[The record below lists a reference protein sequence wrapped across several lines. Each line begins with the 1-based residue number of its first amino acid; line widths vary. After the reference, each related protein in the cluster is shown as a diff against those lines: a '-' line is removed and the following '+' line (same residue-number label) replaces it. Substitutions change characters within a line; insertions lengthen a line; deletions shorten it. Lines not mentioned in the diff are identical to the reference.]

1 MQSVRSFEGTKDLE
15 RILALQAAV
24 RPLQQRSD
32 YPGRVD
38 FEEFLAQDGAAD
50 WIQLWEDECG
60 ALQGY
65 AWVDDYRNL
74 HFEYRPQPGLGDEM
88 VRWGLARAAD
98 LPVEEGDEN
107 LLDSNCRG
115 SAAERIAL
123 LRRHGFEDSPV
134 RTVHYVHRLNTPPQA
149 PQLSEGFL
157 LRPLAGES
165 EVEGVVALHRAAFGT
180 EQMTEEDRLA
190 TLHTSEYSPELDW
203 VVQAADGRL
212 AAYCTGTLSP
222 VGEELVGYTDPVAVH
237 PDFQRLGLAK
247 AMLCAGAAAL
257 QARGAV
263 CVRLGTTSEN
273 TGMRRA
279 AEAAGFELDYE
290 VLWFSHPF
298 PAEAESA

>member
-38 FEEFLAQDGAAD
+38 FEEFLAQDGAAN

-149 PQLSEGFL
+149 PQLPAGFL

-203 VVQAADGRL
+203 VVQTADGRL

-257 QARGAV
+257 QTRGAV

-298 PAEAESA
+298 PDEA

>member
-1 MQSVRSFEGTKDLE
+1 MKTRLYAGEEDLE

-24 RPLQQRSD
+24 RPPQQRSD
-32 YPGRVD
+32 FPGRVD
-38 FEEFLAQDGAAD
+38 FEEFLAQDGAAN
-50 WIQLWEDECG
+50 WIQLWEDDRG
-60 ALQGY
+60 GLQGY

-74 HFEYRPQPGLGDEM
+74 HFEYRPQPDLGDEM
-88 VRWGLARAAD
+88 VRWGLERAAD
-98 LPVEEGDEN
+98 RPVQEGDEN

-134 RTVHYVHRLNTPPQA
+134 RTVHYVHRLNPPPQT
-149 PQLSEGFL
+149 PQLPEGFF

-190 TLHTSEYSPELDW
+190 TMHTSEYSPELDW

-222 VGEELVGYTDPVAVH
+222 VGEEIVGYTDPVAVH

-247 AMLCAGAAAL
+247 AMLCAGAAVL

-273 TGMRRA
+273 MGMRRA

-298 PAEAESA
+298 PAEA

>member
-1 MQSVRSFEGTKDLE
+1 MKTRLYAGEEDLE

-24 RPLQQRSD
+24 RPPQQRSD
-32 YPGRVD
+32 FPGRVD
-38 FEEFLAQDGAAD
+38 FEEFLAQDGAAN
-50 WIQLWEDECG
+50 WIQLWEDDRG
-60 ALQGY
+60 GLQGY
-65 AWVDDYRNL
+65 AWVDGYRNL
-74 HFEYRPQPGLGDEM
+74 HFEYRPQPGLGDAM
-88 VRWGLARAAD
+88 VHWGLARAAD

-123 LRRHGFEDSPV
+123 LRRHGFEDSLV
-134 RTVHYVHRLNTPPQA
+134 RTVHYVHRLNTPPPT
-149 PQLSEGFL
+149 PQLPAGFL

-273 TGMRRA
+273 KGMRRA

-298 PAEAESA
+298 PAEAGAV

>member
-1 MQSVRSFEGTKDLE
+1 MKTRLYEGEEDLE

-24 RPLQQRSD
+24 RPPQQRSD
-32 YPGRVD
+32 FPGRVD
-38 FEEFLAQDGAAD
+38 FEEFLAQHGAAD
-50 WIQLWEDECG
+50 WIQLWENDRG
-60 ALQGY
+60 DLQGY

-74 HFEYRPQPGLGDEM
+74 HFEYRPQPGLGDAM
-88 VRWGLARAAD
+88 VRWGLACAAE
-98 LPVEEGDEN
+98 LPVQEGDEN
-107 LLDSNCRG
+107 LLDSSCRS

-123 LRRHGFEDSPV
+123 LRCHGFADSPV

-149 PQLSEGFL
+149 PQLPEGFL
-157 LRPLAGES
+157 MRPLAGEE
-165 EVEGVVALHRAAFGT
+165 EVGAVVALHRAAFGT

-190 TLHTSEYSPELDW
+190 TMHTSEYCPELDW
-203 VVQAADGRL
+203 VVQAGDGRL

-222 VGEELVGYTDPVAVH
+222 VGEQMVGYTDPVAVH

-247 AMLCAGAAAL
+247 ALLCAGAAAL

-298 PAEAESA
+298 PAEAGSV